1 MAILLRA
8 VGLIWIFMGIS
19 PLVENL
25 RHGFHGG
32 FPLDVTST
40 LNLAVLAGGAG
51 LLGLKSWG
59 RLLLL
64 AGMVGFLLLLT
75 GPLILELRIGA
86 YVIRNWIF
94 YGLFI
99 FLLNLPQAKQITR

>member
-8 VGLIWIFMGIS
+8 VGLIWVFIGMG
-19 PLVENL
+19 PLIENL
-25 RHGFHGG
+25 RRGLQGSLTLG
-32 FPLDVTST
+32 VVDVLHLT
-40 LNLAVLAGGAG
+40 VLAGGVG
-51 LLGLKSWG
+51 LIGLKSWG

-75 GPLILELRIGA
+75 GPLILELRIGS

-99 FLLNLPQAKQITR
+99 FLLSLPRAKQITR